1 MHPHANQ
8 SLGVIAVLVNQAD
21 AVLPLSKT
29 ALEANSKIEQ
39 FWLSYLDAL
48 IKTQQFDVVKQAL
61 LDAKKAEVVIEALDR
76 IGE

>member
-1 MHPHANQ
+1 M
-8 SLGVIAVLVNQAD
+8 VNQAD

-29 ALEANSKIEQ
+29 ALEGNSKIEQ

-76 IGE
+76 IGK